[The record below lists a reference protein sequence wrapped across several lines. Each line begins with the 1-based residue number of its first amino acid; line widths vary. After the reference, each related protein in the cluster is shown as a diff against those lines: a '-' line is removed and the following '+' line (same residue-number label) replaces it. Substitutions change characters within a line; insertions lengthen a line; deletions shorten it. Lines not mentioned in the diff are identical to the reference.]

1 MADPLTAWLFA
12 GQGAQ
17 QVGMGRDLYE
27 GSDAAR
33 EIFETADAVLGYPIS
48 QRCFEGP
55 EQELQETRTA
65 QPAIYTMSFACLAA
79 AREQGGPA
87 QAAPACLA
95 GHSLGE
101 YTALAAAGAF
111 EFQEGLRL
119 VQERGR
125 LMQVASEQNPGG
137 MAALIGMEIADVQ
150 KICGETGAEVC
161 NLNAPGQIVLGGTAD
176 AVDSAMSL
184 ALERGARRGIR
195 LKVGGAFH
203 TSLMEPAVE
212 ELVQAIEAASIRDPE
227 VAVIANSTAQPM
239 LTADE
244 VRAELAQQIL
254 KPVLWQA
261 SIEHI
266 AAQGVASVTEFGPG
280 RVLTGLARRIDP
292 ALAIRNVSD
301 LTSARSQAT
310 AAPSPP

>member
-1 MADPLTAWLFA
+1 MPDPLTAWLFA

-33 EIFETADAVLGYPIS
+33 EIFEIADAVLGYPIS
-48 QRCFEGP
+48 QRCFDGP

-79 AREQGGPA
+79 AREHGGPA
-87 QAAPACLA
+87 RAAPACVA

-125 LMQVASEQNPGG
+125 LMQMASEQNPGG
-137 MAALIGMEIADVQ
+137 MAALMGIDVADVR
-150 KICGETGAEVC
+150 KICDETGAELC

-176 AVDSAMSL
+176 AIESAMSL

-203 TSLMEPAVE
+203 TSLMGPAVE
-212 ELVQAIEAASIRDPE
+212 ELGRAIEAASLRDPG
-227 VAVIANSTAQPM
+227 VAVIANSTAKPM
-239 LTADE
+239 TTAKE

-266 AAQGVASVTEFGPG
+266 AGAGVASVTEFGPG
-280 RVLTGLARRIDP
+280 RVLTGLVRRIDP
-292 ALAIRNVSD
+292 SLAIRNVSD
-301 LTSARSQAT
+301 IAGARSRTT
-310 AAPSPP
+310 AAPTPP